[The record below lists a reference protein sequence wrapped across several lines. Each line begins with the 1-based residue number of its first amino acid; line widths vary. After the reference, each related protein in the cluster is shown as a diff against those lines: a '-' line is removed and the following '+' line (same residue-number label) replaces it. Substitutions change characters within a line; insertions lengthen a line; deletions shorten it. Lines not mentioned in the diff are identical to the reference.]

1 MGIFPGARP
10 GPHREHTAKAQT
22 VTVWRMR
29 KGVAL
34 IAATVAL
41 VLAACGGGG
50 DGDDGSRLADRILR
64 LGEDLTTMVDVR
76 SAEFP
81 VGMSEALNPGLTDDT
96 PQEDIVA
103 LPVHS
108 GELIGSFRIVEPDGV
123 ISFYLLYDIRL
134 DDRAVNEALMRQLDE
149 SPWQVVAGQSTET
162 QSAIRF
168 QSTVSGDIEGRA
180 FIRPIADPDGPLT
193 SVVYILQVRPPKLTE
208 APDFQLPAPRPV
220 PDDFPAPFLVL
231 EGMTPITVQWSSS
244 PVGDSYQLVLL
255 TLESA
260 FDVAAEYRE
269 RFEAEGWELTDDRAI
284 GFATV
289 LDFQSGDG
297 ATQGNLSADSFADD
311 DSYTSVVL
319 DLLVS
324 ARASD
329 N

>member
-1 MGIFPGARP
+1 
-10 GPHREHTAKAQT
+10 
-22 VTVWRMR
+22 MR
-29 KGVAL
+29 RGVAL
-34 IAATVAL
+34 IAATAAL
-41 VLAACGGGG
+41 VLAACGGDGG
-50 DGDDGSRLADRILR
+50 DGGDGGRLADRILR
-64 LGEDLTTMVDVR
+64 LGKDLTTVVDVR
-76 SAEFP
+76 SAELP
-81 VGMSEALNPGLTDDT
+81 TGMSAALNPGLTDDT

-103 LPVHS
+103 LPVHPD
-108 GELIGSFRIVEPDGV
+108 GELIGSFRIAAPDGV
-123 ISFYLLYDIRL
+123 VSFYLLYDIPL
-134 DDRAVNEALMRQLDE
+134 DDRTVNADLMRQLDE

-162 QSAIRF
+162 QSAIQF
-168 QSTVSGDIEGRA
+168 QSTVSGDMEGRA
-180 FIRPIADPDGPLT
+180 FIRPVPDPDGLVT
-193 SVVYILQVRPPKLTE
+193 SVVYILQIRPPKLTE

-244 PVGDSYQLVLL
+244 PAGDSYQMVLL

-289 LDFQSGDG
+289 LDFQSSDG

-324 ARASD
+324 ARVSD

>member
-1 MGIFPGARP
+1 
-10 GPHREHTAKAQT
+10 
-22 VTVWRMR
+22 MR
-29 KGVAL
+29 RGVAL
-34 IAATVAL
+34 IAATAAL
-41 VLAACGGGG
+41 VLAACGGDGG
-50 DGDDGSRLADRILR
+50 DGGDGGRLADRILR
-64 LGEDLTTMVDVR
+64 LGKDLTTVVDVR
-76 SAEFP
+76 SAELP
-81 VGMSEALNPGLTDDT
+81 TGMSAALNPGLTDNT

-103 LPVHS
+103 LPVHPD
-108 GELIGSFRIVEPDGV
+108 GELIGSFRIVAPDGV
-123 ISFYLLYDIRL
+123 VSFYLLYDIPL
-134 DDRAVNEALMRQLDE
+134 DDRTVNADLMRQLDE

-162 QSAIRF
+162 QSAIQF
-168 QSTVSGDIEGRA
+168 QSTVSGDMEGRA
-180 FIRPIADPDGPLT
+180 FIRPVPEPDGLLT
-193 SVVYILQVRPPKLTE
+193 SVVYILQIRPPKLTE
-208 APDFQLPAPRPV
+208 APDFELPAPRPV

-244 PVGDSYQLVLL
+244 PAGDSYQMVLL

-289 LDFQSGDG
+289 LDFQSSDG

-324 ARASD
+324 ARVSD

>member
-1 MGIFPGARP
+1 
-10 GPHREHTAKAQT
+10 
-22 VTVWRMR
+22 MR

-41 VLAACGGGG
+41 VLAACGGGEDGG
-50 DGDDGSRLADRILR
+50 DGGRLADRILR
-64 LGEDLTTMVDVR
+64 LGEGLTTVVDVR
-76 SAEFP
+76 SGELPA
-81 VGMSEALNPGLTDDT
+81 GLSEALNPGLTDDT

-103 LPVHS
+103 LAVHPD

-134 DDRAVNEALMRQLDE
+134 DDRAVDEALRRQLDE

-168 QSTVSGDIEGRA
+168 QSTVSGDIDGRA

-193 SVVYILQVRPPKLTE
+193 SVIYILQVRPPELTE
-208 APDFQLPAPRPV
+208 APNFELPAPRPV

-244 PVGDSYQLVLL
+244 PAGDSYQLVLL
-255 TLESA
+255 TRESA

-297 ATQGNLSADSFADD
+297 ATQGNLSADSFAED

-319 DLLVS
+319 DLRVS
-324 ARASD
+324 ARASG

>member
-1 MGIFPGARP
+1 MRTGI
-10 GPHREHTAKAQT
+10 
-22 VTVWRMR
+22 
-29 KGVAL
+29 AL
-34 IAATVAL
+34 IAATVTLA
-41 VLAACGGGG
+41 LAACGGGG
-50 DGDDGSRLADRILR
+50 DGDDGGRLADRILR
-64 LGEDLTTMVDVR
+64 LGEDLTTVVDVR
-76 SAEFP
+76 SGELP
-81 VGMSEALNPGLTDDT
+81 TGLSEALNPGLTDDT
-96 PQEDIVA
+96 PPEDIVA
-103 LPVHS
+103 LAVHPD
-108 GELIGSFRIVEPDGV
+108 GELLGSFRIVEPDGV

-134 DDRAVNEALMRQLDE
+134 DDRAVSEALMRQLDE
-149 SPWQVVAGQSTET
+149 SPWQTTAGQSTET

-168 QSTVSGDIEGRA
+168 QSTVSGDIDGTA
-180 FIRPIADPDGPLT
+180 FIRAIADPDGPLT
-193 SVVYILQVRPPKLTE
+193 NVVYILQVRPPELTD

-244 PVGDSYQLVLL
+244 PAGDSYQLVLH

-269 RFEAEGWELTDDRAI
+269 RFEVEGWELIDDRAI

-319 DLLVS
+319 DLRVS
-324 ARASD
+324 SRASG

>member
-1 MGIFPGARP
+1 
-10 GPHREHTAKAQT
+10 
-22 VTVWRMR
+22 MR
-29 KGVAL
+29 NGVAL
-34 IAATVAL
+34 TATTVAL
-41 VLAACGGGG
+41 VLAACGSGG
-50 DGDDGSRLADRILR
+50 DGGDGGRLADRILR
-64 LGEDLTTMVDVR
+64 LGEDLTTVVDVR
-76 SAEFP
+76 SGEEPA
-81 VGMSEALNPGLTDDT
+81 GLIEALNPGLTDDT
-96 PQEDIVA
+96 PREDVVE

-108 GELIGSFRIVEPDGV
+108 GERIGSFRIVEPDGV

-134 DDRAVNEALMRQLDE
+134 DDRAVNEELMRQLDQ

-162 QSAIRF
+162 QSAIVF
-168 QSTVSGDIEGRA
+168 QSTVSGDIDGRA

-220 PDDFPAPFLVL
+220 PDDFPEFLVL
-231 EGMTPITVQWSSS
+231 EGMTAITVQWSSS
-244 PVGDSYQLVLL
+244 PAGDSYQLVLL

-269 RFEAEGWELTDDRAI
+269 RFEAEGWELTEDRAI

-297 ATQGNLSADSFADD
+297 ATLGNLSADSFADD

-319 DLLVS
+319 DLRI
-324 ARASD
+324 ARASG